1 MTGHGIFLFIF
12 WGILSDIGVFFAR
25 QMRSYPKYAKVHGMI
40 FQFQSLITY
49 IFYFSMIA
57 FSNLFIFKI
66 IDKQE
71 IQQINFYDDLRI
83 SHFTIGTIVVALI
96 TI

>member
-1 MTGHGIFLFIF
+1 
-12 WGILSDIGVFFAR
+12 
-25 QMRSYPKYAKVHGMI
+25 
-40 FQFQSLITY
+40 
-49 IFYFSMIA
+49 MIA
-57 FSNLFIFKI
+57 FSKYFNLI

-83 SHFTIGTIVVALI
+83 SHFTIGTIIVALI